1 VGDSEVAHKHFIAA
15 VAVVAIIFILPFLA
29 AGQPETEPAGREQ
42 LLDRIER
49 NIELRRIEIADYYD
63 RRMDTLRRRAE
74 RQLVLFERAQ
84 AAKLYEYALDWYD
97 YGYLPIGYMMV
108 EYGRMISLEQIA
120 HARHRI
126 QARSEQIARRL
137 ERSIAS
143 LQQQKDYTLNVSMAN
158 EKARLIE
165 AFD

>member
-1 VGDSEVAHKHFIAA
+1 
-15 VAVVAIIFILPFLA
+15 
-29 AGQPETEPAGREQ
+29 
-42 LLDRIER
+42 
-49 NIELRRIEIADYYD
+49 
-63 RRMDTLRRRAE
+63 MDTLRRRAE
-74 RQLVLFERAQ
+74 RQLVLFEEAQ
-84 AAKLYEYALDWYD
+84 FAKLYENALDWYD

-120 HARHRI
+120 HAEHRI

-143 LQQQKDYTLNVSMAN
+143 LQQQKDYTLNVILAN